1 MRKQMRFRCAA
12 QRGWYFVT
20 GEGCVGF
27 FDTRQKECISAM
39 HVKKLLPN
47 KKGRKA
53 MKLITHAI

>member
-39 HVKKLLPN
+39 HVKKLLPIRRIA
-47 KKGRKA
+47 KQ
-53 MKLITHAI
+53 